1 MFCDKLFKGIE
12 EKAGSGTQF
21 EVKFSM
27 LEIYNEV
34 ARDLLDSAAMKK
46 KAGLKIRQ
54 VSFGII
60 HINDISMSSF
70 RLNMNYLHFVE
81 KSVTKFFPCYN
92 GFPIY

>member
-54 VSFGII
+54 VSFCLNVFLVITGFQKVLLKTAEKCSVAIQL
-60 HINDISMSSF
+60 HIRMG
-70 RLNMNYLHFVE
+70 
-81 KSVTKFFPCYN
+81 FFY
-92 GFPIY
+92 